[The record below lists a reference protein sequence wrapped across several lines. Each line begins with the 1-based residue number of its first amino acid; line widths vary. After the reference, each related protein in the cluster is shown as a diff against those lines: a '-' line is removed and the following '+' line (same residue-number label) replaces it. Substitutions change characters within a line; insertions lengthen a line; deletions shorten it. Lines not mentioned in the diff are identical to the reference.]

1 MPITTGTVNGIVDIV
16 RPTQPYDYPQYI
28 ARMEQE
34 FKENSE
40 RYIKG
45 QAYLDRLRNEECQQL
60 NRNPEEV
67 NEPTKDSRLNDFESE
82 QLHEQMYSMNNYLK
96 VLGSRIMFAKAKEGL
111 L

>member
-1 MPITTGTVNGIVDIV
+1 MNDNDTT
-16 RPTQPYDYPQYI
+16 YI
-28 ARMEQE
+28 DRMEQE

-45 QAYLDRLRNEECQQL
+45 QAYLDKLRYEECQPL
-60 NRNPEEV
+60 YSKSEEV
-67 NEPTKDSRLNDFESE
+67 NEPTKDSRLSSFESE